1 MTIISPPENVIAI
14 QTSMGFEQTL
24 AALRTELPAREF
36 RILSEVDFRRELDN
50 RIGIS
55 SSRYHVLIVWHP
67 FSAYQAIL
75 SDPNGGLMV
84 PFNVAVYE
92 NGRTT
97 IVSVLSQPALDS
109 DASLGIRVLGQELNR
124 RMRDVLLHLGTH
136 EKPGNGS
143 VGLSLSMRK

>member
-14 QTSMGFEQTL
+14 RTAMTFEQTL
-24 AALRTELPAREF
+24 IAVRSELQAREF
-36 RILSEVDFRRELDN
+36 RIAAEIDFRRELDS

-55 SSRYHVLIVWHP
+55 SSRYAVLIVWHS

-92 NGRTT
+92 NGSNT
-97 IVSVLSQPALDS
+97 IVSVLNQPALDLE
-109 DASLGIRVLGQELNR
+109 ASLGIRVLGQEMNR
-124 RMRDVLLHLGTH
+124 RMRDILLHLGVH
-136 EKPGNGS
+136 EKT
-143 VGLSLSMRK
+143 R